1 MRSRALCV
9 CLAGSDL
16 HYWHCR
22 RILELLEA
30 AEQGRAKN
38 IFGQVGGQ
46 GGKWAGRQAGGRADM
61 RLLVVVV

>member
-46 GGKWAGRQAGGRADM
+46 GGNGQAGRGGRADM
-61 RLLVVVV
+61 RLLVLVL